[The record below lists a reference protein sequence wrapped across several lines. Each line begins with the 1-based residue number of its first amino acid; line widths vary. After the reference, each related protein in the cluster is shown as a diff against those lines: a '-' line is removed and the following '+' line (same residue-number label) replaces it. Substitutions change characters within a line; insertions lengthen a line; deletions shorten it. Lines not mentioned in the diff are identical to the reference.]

1 MAAAISQRRESRM
14 SDLGWK
20 RVEDPRWQRIEEIF
34 HEAIELP
41 ASDRSAFLSS
51 ACASDDQL
59 RREVETLLAHDDSS
73 GELVAAAVNEAVEQL
88 PGESGS
94 GTDRL
99 IGKQI
104 GAFHITEL
112 IGKGGMGMVF
122 KARDTQLNRIVAIKA
137 LPLDRHT
144 EPEARRRFV
153 QEAKAT
159 SALNHPN
166 IVTVHSIIHAGVQGS
181 GEESGT
187 DFIVMEYVAGQTL
200 DRVIPAK
207 GLPVDIALKYA
218 IDIADA
224 LAAAH
229 AAGIVHR
236 DVKPSNIMVSAEGRV
251 KVLDFGLAK
260 LAESSTANPA
270 ETKTGLVF
278 GTAAYI
284 SPEQAQGKRADARSD
299 VFAFGA
305 VLYEMVTGRRAFAG
319 EDVITILAAVLHDS
333 APSIRTVTAGAP
345 PELEW
350 IISRCMKKDP
360 ERRIQHMV
368 EVKLALREALE
379 NFELRAVS
387 PVAPVSRRRVWLA
400 PALIALTA
408 AALVFAAWL
417 GTRLFH
423 RQPITFQ
430 RLTFRRGDV
439 ITARFAPGG
448 SVVYAAEWDGGPLTL
463 FLAQPGSREAR
474 DLGLPPANILSV
486 SPQSE
491 MAVLVGS
498 GELNTF
504 GTLATVP
511 LSGGAPRDILEN
523 VAFGDWRPDGK
534 ALAVVRSVEGH
545 YRVEYPIGTVL
556 YQTESL
562 RPPLYLRVSPQGDA
576 VAFFDYSEAGDY
588 SLCVIQPPR
597 ARQVLTRGWRT
608 VAGIAWSPGGKEIWF
623 SGGRSGDSPALHAV
637 ELSGRERLLT
647 QIPGWGS
654 LYDVAQD
661 FQVLLANVDSRIG
674 LQCLAP
680 GAKDERDLG
689 WLDASSL
696 FDMSGDG
703 KWILFGELS
712 AGEGRNP
719 ALYLRRT
726 DGAPPVKLGY
736 GSRAALSGDGKRV
749 ACIRQDGANSQL
761 MVLPTGAGESTTLPT
776 PGIRPESVEWFPDGK
791 RVLFIGFEADRLPRT
806 YILDLAGGKARPV
819 TSAGVRASSISP
831 DGRMAVTVKAGKLF
845 LHSLDSGVDTLA
857 GVVEPGDSVIR
868 WSGDGRYLFVQHDD
882 GDGHGITILRVE
894 AHGGRKETWR
904 KLKTPDAT
912 ASFFNKARLSADG
925 KAYAVSFQRDLA
937 TLYIVRGVK

>member
-1 MAAAISQRRESRM
+1 M
-14 SDLGWK
+14 SDTGWK
-20 RVEDPRWQRIEEIF
+20 RAEDPRWQRIEEIF
-34 HEAIELP
+34 HDAIELP
-41 ASDRSAFLSS
+41 ASQRAAFLSA
-51 ACASDDQL
+51 ACAGDDQL
-59 RREVETLLAHDDSS
+59 RREVDTLLAHDDSS
-73 GELVAAAVNEAVEQL
+73 GNLVEAAVNEAVEQL
-88 PGESGS
+88 PAEPGADSGLRS
-94 GTDRL
+94 DQL
-99 IGKQI
+99 IGKHI
-104 GAFHITEL
+104 GVFHITEL

-122 KARDTQLNRIVAIKA
+122 KARDTQLNRTVAIKA
-137 LPLDRHT
+137 LPLDSHSGL
-144 EPEARRRFV
+144 EARRRFV

-166 IVTVHSIIHAGVQGS
+166 IVTVHSIIHEGGQ
-181 GEESGT
+181 ESGT
-187 DFIVMEYVAGQTL
+187 DFMVMEYVAGQTL
-200 DRVIPAK
+200 DQAIPAK
-207 GLPVDIALKYA
+207 GLPVERALKYG
-218 IDIADA
+218 IEIADA

-236 DVKPSNIMVSAEGRV
+236 DVKPSNIMVTAEGRI

-260 LAESSTANPA
+260 LTESSAANPA

-278 GTAAYI
+278 GTASYI

-299 VFAFGA
+299 IFAFGA

-319 EDVITILAAVLHDS
+319 DDVITILAAVLHDS
-333 APSIRTVTAGAP
+333 TPSIRMAAAGAP

-368 EVKLALREALE
+368 EVKLALREVLE
-379 NFELRAVS
+379 NLGSLTES
-387 PVAPVSRRRVWLA
+387 PVAARSRRRMWLLA
-400 PALIALTA
+400 PALIGLTA

-417 GTRLFH
+417 GPRIFQ

-430 RLTFRRGDV
+430 RLTFQRGDV

-448 SVVYAAEWDGGPLTL
+448 SVVYAAEWDGAPPTL

-491 MAVLVGS
+491 MALLLGS
-498 GELNTF
+498 GEPNTV
-504 GTLATVP
+504 GTLASVP

-545 YRVEYPIGTVL
+545 HRVEYPIGNVL

-576 VAFFDYSEAGDY
+576 VAFFDYSEFGDY
-588 SLCVIQPPR
+588 SLNVIRPPHP
-597 ARQVLTRGWRT
+597 RQVLSRGWRT
-608 VAGIAWSPGGKEIWF
+608 IAGIAWSPSGKEIWF
-623 SGGRSGDSPALHAV
+623 SGGRPSDAPALYSV
-637 ELSGRERLLT
+637 DLSGRERLLT

-654 LYDVAQD
+654 LYDVARDGQL
-661 FQVLLANVDSRIG
+661 LLANVDSRIG
-674 LQCLAP
+674 LQCLSP
-680 GAKDERDLG
+680 SAKDERDLA
-689 WLDASSL
+689 WLDASQV
-696 FDMSGDG
+696 FDMSQDG
-703 KWILFGELS
+703 NWILFGELS

-726 DGAPPVKLGY
+726 TGGPAVKLGY
-736 GSRAALSGDGKRV
+736 GGRAALSGDGKRV
-749 ACIRQDGANSQL
+749 VCIRQDGNNSQL
-761 MVLPTGAGESTTLPT
+761 MVVPTGAGESLILPT

-791 RVLFIGFEADRLPRT
+791 RLLFTGFEADRLPRT
-806 YILDLAGGKARPV
+806 YILDLAGGKARLV
-819 TSAGVRASSISP
+819 TSAAVRASSISP
-831 DGRMAVTVKAGKLF
+831 DGRTTVTIKLGRLV
-845 LHSLDSGVDTLA
+845 LHSLDSGAETPS

-882 GDGHGITILRVE
+882 NDRRGIAIRRVE
-894 AHGGRKETWR
+894 AHGGQEETWR
-904 KLKTPDAT
+904 KLKPLDAT
-912 ASFFNKARLSADG
+912 AIFLSKVRLSADG
-925 KAYAVSFQRDLA
+925 QAYAVSFQRDLA